1 MNPAVTATNLPA
13 PNSDMSLW
21 GLFVHAD
28 TIVKIVAILLIL
40 ASVWVWAIVFE
51 KVTTLRR
58 VNKAAQAFED
68 RFWSGGSLDE
78 MFVSDGQTPRH
89 PMAAVFGSAM
99 AEWRRSNQVAGADIA
114 RGSVQ
119 DRIERAIGVT
129 VTREMDRLER
139 WMTFLATVGSTAT
152 FIGLFGTVWGIMSSF
167 QSIAQSNNTSLGV
180 VAPGIAEALFA
191 TALGLIA
198 AVPAVMAFNTIS
210 TDLARFATRLEA
222 FGSEFSSI
230 LSRQIEERV

>member
-1 MNPAVTATNLPA
+1 MWPATPA
-13 PNSDMSLW
+13 RQRW
-21 GLFVHAD
+21 LFIHAD
-28 TIVKIVAILLIL
+28 TVVKIVAIVLIL

-51 KVTTLRR
+51 KTTTLRR
-58 VNKAAQAFED
+58 VNRQAQGFED

-89 PMAAVFGSAM
+89 PLAAVFGAAM

-198 AVPAVMAFNTIS
+198 AVPAVMAFNKIS
-210 TDLARFATRLEA
+210 TDLARFASRLEA

-230 LSRQIEERV
+230 LSRQIEERA